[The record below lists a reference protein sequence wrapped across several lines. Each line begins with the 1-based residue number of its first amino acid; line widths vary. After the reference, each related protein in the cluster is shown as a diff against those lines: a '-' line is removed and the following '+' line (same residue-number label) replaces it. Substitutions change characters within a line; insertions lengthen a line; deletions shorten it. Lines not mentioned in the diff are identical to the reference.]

1 MWILLDHL
9 TELRMFLGLV
19 YGHDAFEGN
28 LEECIAV
35 LDRSKCSDANKPT
48 FKVGRILLVGI
59 NDSVLGAPI
68 IEDFALP

>member
-1 MWILLDHL
+1 
-9 TELRMFLGLV
+9 MFLGLV

-28 LEECIAV
+28 LEERV
-35 LDRSKCSDANKPT
+35 PMLDWSKRSDTNKPT

-59 NDSVLGAPI
+59 NDSILGAPI